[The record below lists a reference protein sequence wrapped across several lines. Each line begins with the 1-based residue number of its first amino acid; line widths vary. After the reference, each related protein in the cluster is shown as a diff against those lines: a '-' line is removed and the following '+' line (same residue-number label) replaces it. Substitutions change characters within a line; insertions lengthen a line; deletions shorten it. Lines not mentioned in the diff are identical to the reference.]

1 MNRTIKLNR
10 TFGFLMIAML
20 ATFFSCKKT
29 TNQKLRDEE
38 LALRT
43 GYLDRYH
50 VGAEA
55 VYRGVYI
62 FPDKDQP
69 KEEIKDVI
77 KNGDVVRVYY
87 EGYLLE
93 NGADG
98 VQLKEKRF
106 DGNFNYEM
114 GTEKYDPFEVTV
126 VDKEL
131 FPTSYTPEISGW
143 HIALANMHVG
153 ERAELVIPSSQAYSY
168 RGSGSIGAYQTL
180 VFFIEV
186 KAKVGDS
193 GKEPI
198 IE

>member
-29 TNQKLRDEE
+29 TNQELRDDE

-43 GYLDRYH
+43 GYIDRFH
-50 VGAEA
+50 KGASA
-55 VYRGVYI
+55 VFRGVYI

-69 KEEIKDVI
+69 KDQLKEEIKD
-77 KNGDVVRVYY
+77 KDVVRVYY

-93 NGADG
+93 NSANG
-98 VQLKEKRF
+98 VQLKETRF
-106 DGNFNYEM
+106 DGNFNYKL
-114 GTEKYDPFEVTV
+114 GTEKYDPFELTV
-126 VDKEL
+126 SDKEL
-131 FPTSYTPEISGW
+131 YPSSYTKEISGW
-143 HIALANMHVG
+143 HIALSNMKVG
-153 ERAELVIPSSQAYSY
+153 ERAEVVIPSSQGYSY

-186 KAKVGDS
+186 KEKVGDS
-193 GKEPI
+193 GKEPV